1 MLQVYTDGET
11 SSQRIMRASYAI
23 VSGFYIIAV
32 YQVILTLQSS
42 VEIKQPLFYSWG
54 H

>member
-32 YQVILTLQSS
+32 YQVI
-42 VEIKQPLFYSWG
+42 
-54 H
+54 

>member
-23 VSGFYIIAV
+23 VSGLYIIAV
-32 YQVILTLQSS
+32 YQVI
-42 VEIKQPLFYSWG
+42 
-54 H
+54 